1 MKFESVE
8 HMYQVYLEKVNLD
21 ESKMHPVQKE
31 ETKRA
36 FYGALGQMVIF
47 MDNVADLPEEEG
59 ATAIIDFRKEVS
71 EFWAQFR

>member
-31 ETKRA
+31 ETKLA

-47 MDNVADLPEEEG
+47 MDNIADLPEEEG
-59 ATAIIDFRKEVS
+59 AKAIIDFRDEVS